1 MKEKITAVVNDVL
14 KELRLEQ
21 VAFTVEHP
29 AELSHGDYACNVAMI
44 LGGNPREHA
53 EKITSEIEGKID
65 GVEKVEIAGPGFINF
80 TLKRDFFAES
90 LGTIEKAG
98 DTFGSNESRLSEKVM
113 VEYTDPNPFKQIHIG
128 HLMSNAVGESIA
140 RTIEA
145 QGAEVKRA
153 NYQGDVGMHVAK
165 AVWGMQQLSGEMPSE
180 DDSLRKKVSFL
191 GKAYAHGAKSF
202 EENEGIATEIKQVN
216 VHIYK
221 KTDEEINN
229 LYNLGRAWSLEH
241 FEIIY
246 KTLGTEFDFYFFESE
261 VYEKGSEL
269 VKEHLGSVF
278 EESEGAIIFKGEDYG
293 LHTRVFL
300 NSQGLPTYEAKELG
314 LHAKKK
320 ESWDFDQS
328 VVITANEQKGVFE
341 VGLKAF
347 EQIDE
352 LAAQSVAHVTHGM
365 MLGPGGKKMSSR
377 TGDVISAEEIIEQ
390 ASAKVREKMEG
401 RELTDDEKLVIS
413 EQVAIAALK
422 YAILKQAPGRDIVFD
437 FDQALS
443 LEGDSGPYLQYT
455 AVRANAVLS
464 RAHEAG
470 IGMGTEHAPEKPFEL
485 EKLLY
490 RFPEV
495 VARSGELLEP
505 HHITNYLIEIAQSF
519 NAFYAQEK
527 IADPNDEFAR
537 YKVALTQAT
546 RIVLENGLNILGIK
560 VPEKM

>member
-1 MKEKITAVVNDVL
+1 M
-14 KELRLEQ
+14 EQ
-21 VAFTVEHP
+21 VIKKAIQEKLIELGLDQVDFVVEHP
-29 AELSHGDYACNVAMI
+29 TELSHGDYSTNVAMV
-44 LGGNPREHA
+44 GDGNPRERA
-53 EKITSEIEGKID
+53 EKIIEGLEID
-65 GVEKVEIAGPGFINF
+65 GVEKIDIAGPGFINF
-80 TLKRDFFAES
+80 TLKRNFFAQSIEQ
-90 LGTIEKAG
+90 IEKAG
-98 DTFGSNESRLSEKVM
+98 DKFGTNESRIGEKVM

-128 HLMSNAVGESIA
+128 HLMSNTVGEAIS

-145 QGAEVKRA
+145 QGADIKRA

-180 DDSLRKKVSFL
+180 GDELRDKVAFL
-191 GKAYAHGAKSF
+191 GKAYAHGAKQF
-202 EENEGIATEIKQVN
+202 EENEDLATEIKQVN

-241 FEIIY
+241 FETIY
-246 KTLGTEFDFYFFESE
+246 KKLGTEFDFYFFESD
-261 VYEKGSEL
+261 VYEEGTRL
-269 VKEHLGSVF
+269 VKENLGPVF
-278 EESEGAIIFKGEDYG
+278 VESDGATIFKGEDYG

-300 NSQGLPTYEAKELG
+300 NSEGLATYEAKELG
-314 LHAKKK
+314 LHKKKK
-320 ESWDFDQS
+320 ETWDFDQS

-341 VGLKAF
+341 VGLKAY
-347 EQIDE
+347 EQIDKI
-352 LAAQSVAHVTHGM
+352 AAESVSHITHGM

-377 TGDVISAEEIIEQ
+377 TGDVISAEEILEQ
-390 ASAKVREKMEG
+390 ATDKVRERMAE
-401 RELTDDEKLVIS
+401 RELTDGEKQIVS
-413 EQVAIAALK
+413 EQVALAALK
-422 YAILKQAPGRDIVFD
+422 YTVLKQASGKDIVFD

-455 AVRANAVLS
+455 TVRANAVLAK
-464 RAHEAG
+464 AHEAG
-470 IGMGTEHAPEKPFEL
+470 IGMGTERAPENSFEI

-505 HHITNYLIEIAQSF
+505 HHITNFLIEVAQSF

-546 RIVLENGLNILGIK
+546 RIVLENGLSILGIK